1 MTITFALW
9 RQPRNLAF
17 SHEGKVKKRSP
28 MEWGF
33 SGSYAVEA
41 VFRYGLR
48 SALAREASRPM
59 AGGFNGSFH
68 DQGLTVH
75 FLRRG
80 KAHHIQ
86 NLRYRAVRKFQF
98 EIKLVVSKTYD
109 HTNDHSI

>member
-1 MTITFALW
+1 
-9 RQPRNLAF
+9 
-17 SHEGKVKKRSP
+17 

-75 FLRRG
+75 FLRHG

-86 NLRYRAVRKFQF
+86 NGGGDVRQTALTQF
-98 EIKLVVSKTYD
+98 
-109 HTNDHSI
+109 

>member
-1 MTITFALW
+1 
-9 RQPRNLAF
+9 
-17 SHEGKVKKRSP
+17 

-33 SGSYAVEA
+33 SGSYAVVA
-41 VFRYGLR
+41 AFRYGLR

-75 FLRRG
+75 LLRYG

-86 NLRYRAVRKFQF
+86 NGGGDVRQTALTQF
-98 EIKLVVSKTYD
+98 
-109 HTNDHSI
+109 

>member
-1 MTITFALW
+1 
-9 RQPRNLAF
+9 
-17 SHEGKVKKRSP
+17 

-33 SGSYAVEA
+33 FGSYAVVA
-41 VFRYGLR
+41 AFRYGLR

-80 KAHHIQ
+80 G
-86 NLRYRAVRKFQF
+86 VRRKQYHFLYVLPVRF
-98 EIKLVVSKTYD
+98 EGA
-109 HTNDHSI
+109 